1 MIDNMNILKNLKY
14 TVLIFASVTTLAPFL
29 WMFLTSFKNPTEI
42 GQIPITILPFN
53 WSLENFFKIF
63 EYIPFDRYYFN
74 SLYVSIIQTIGTLI
88 IATMAAYAFSCIKF
102 YGSNLIFFL
111 YLGTIMIPGWV
122 ILIPVFK
129 IIKDLGLL
137 NTYTA
142 LIIVGL
148 NNVMGVFLIR
158 QFFLTIPKDYI
169 EAAYIDGANHFSIY
183 SKIII
188 PLSKPVILTVGLI
201 SFMGSWNSLLWP
213 LILAQ
218 EKSMYTLPLGL
229 TQLAHMGGWV
239 QVEWGPLMGA
249 TLMSI
254 IPILIIYIFLQNY
267 FIKGVTLTGI
277 K

>member
-88 IATMAAYAFSCIKF
+88 IATMAAYAFSCINF

-129 IIKDLGLL
+129 IIKDIGLL

-188 PLSKPVILTVGLI
+188 PLSKPG
-201 SFMGSWNSLLWP
+201 
-213 LILAQ
+213 
-218 EKSMYTLPLGL
+218 
-229 TQLAHMGGWV
+229 
-239 QVEWGPLMGA
+239 
-249 TLMSI
+249 
-254 IPILIIYIFLQNY
+254 
-267 FIKGVTLTGI
+267 
-277 K
+277 

>member
-1 MIDNMNILKNLKY
+1 MIDKMRILGHIKY
-14 TVLIFASVTTLAPFL
+14 FILFFASVTTLGPFL

-42 GQIPITILPFN
+42 GQIPITILPMR
-53 WSLENFFKIF
+53 WSLENFYKIF

-74 SLYVSIIQTIGTLI
+74 SLYVSITQTIGTLI
-88 IATMAAYAFSCIKF
+88 IATMAAYAFSCINF
-102 YGSNLIFFL
+102 YGSGLIFFL

-122 ILIPVFK
+122 ILIPMFK
-129 IIKDLGLL
+129 IIKDIGLL

-158 QFFLTIPKDYI
+158 QFFLTIPKDYL
-169 EAAYIDGANHFSIY
+169 EAAYIDGASHFSIY
-183 SKIII
+183 SKIVI

-218 EKSMYTLPLGL
+218 DKNMYTLQLGL

-239 QVEWGPLMGA
+239 QVEWGPLMSA

-254 IPILIIYIFLQNY
+254 IPVLIIYVYLQNY
-267 FIKGVTLTGI
+267 FIKGITLTGL